1 MKKRVYV
8 YIDGFNL
15 YHAIDA
21 LGLPHLKWLDL
32 WSLSEKLVRDSE
44 QVSVVKYFSAYAT
57 WREHSYRKH
66 ERYVAALEF
75 SGVVPIM
82 GRFKEKPM
90 RCKACGHCYKSHEE
104 KETDVYIGA
113 HLVADAL
120 RDRFDRAMI
129 ISADTDLIAAVLLA
143 RSEATEKQ
151 IDIVAPPNRM
161 NRNSLAR
168 FEIARGKMKLS
179 LFPREI
185 TLPDG
190 RKIIRPKDY
199 DPPND

>member
-8 YIDGFNL
+8 YVDGFNL

-21 LGLPHLKWLDL
+21 LGLPYLKWLNL
-32 WSLSEKLVRDSE
+32 WSLSEKLVREGE

-57 WREHSYRKH
+57 WRERSYRKH

-90 RCKACGHCYKSHEE
+90 RCKACGHSYKSHEE
-104 KETDVYIGA
+104 KETDVNIGA

-120 RDRFDRAMI
+120 RDRFERAII
-129 ISADTDLIAAVLLA
+129 ISADTDLVAAVLLA
-143 RSEATEKQ
+143 RSEVKDKQ

-161 NRNSLAR
+161 SRNSLAR
-168 FEIARGKMKLS
+168 FEVARGKMKLS
-179 LFPREI
+179 LLPREI

-190 RKIIRPKDY
+190 RKIVRPRDY
-199 DPPND
+199 DPPNA